1 MGREGYRLIMDAG
14 MNTAEYLR
22 CRLSDTGLFDIVD
35 KAHMP
40 LVAFALKNSDKYT
53 CFDIQDKVR
62 SRGWILPAYTCPRGA
77 ESLVIMRVVVK
88 QNFTRP
94 MADML
99 VEDIARTIEFL
110 ESPRVQK
117 SRLVP
122 TTTDNSK
129 LALAIG
135 HSTKHRKSGL
145 RTHGITLERFP
156 SQMQNGV
163 LLCHVLHVLVPDFSL
178 GKVNPKA
185 KSLRAAQLNLEAML
199 QCLSRFPMCTRNV
212 PTAEAM
218 WSGDRGALA
227 VFVLELFH
235 KVAVRRIPVQAVRVW
250 SQRILQQYGH
260 ACDESM
266 SWDVLETTTN
276 DNDAPGLWDAF
287 RNGIRMWCLL
297 HYYGYDNSPA
307 RHRLFQSCRMHTRP
321 TERDERQLNVA
332 IVCSVLQHFGIPLV
346 WDPIGLVTHKSHPF
360 VLAQLHHLYECLHDK
375 VTPLTFDTNQ
385 PIHLAQGACNAVT
398 VLGLRFADTL
408 ECGATVRDEEIEC
421 SQEEQLR
428 RRPSISSTIRH
439 SAEEQGS
446 SANDVEMRLSATTD
460 GFQWDEYLR
469 EKRSIASEEMNRMT
483 AEESW
488 GIIISSTTNRG

>member
-1 MGREGYRLIMDAG
+1 MATSSPRPFVS
-14 MNTAEYLR
+14 LR
-22 CRLSDTGLFDIVD
+22 GGS
-35 KAHMP
+35 
-40 LVAFALKNSDKYT
+40 
-53 CFDIQDKVR
+53 
-62 SRGWILPAYTCPRGA
+62 
-77 ESLVIMRVVVK
+77 
-88 QNFTRP
+88 
-94 MADML
+94 
-99 VEDIARTIEFL
+99 ARTITMS
-110 ESPRVQK
+110 SPRQR
-117 SRLVP
+117 SGIARAA
-122 TTTDNSK
+122 TAHFSAD
-129 LALAIG
+129 LAR
-135 HSTKHRKSGL
+135 TKTINDTLPPSQQPPDQRIPRASLSL
-145 RTHGITLERFP
+145 RTHLAKPKVSGKQLQQLLLWLNSLKAWPEEITLERFP

-235 KVAVRRIPVQAVRVW
+235 KVAVRRIPIQAVRVW

-266 SWDVLETTTN
+266 SWDVLETATN

-346 WDPIGLVTHKSHPF
+346 WDPVGLVTHKSHPF
-360 VLAQLHHLYECLHDK
+360 VLAQLHHLYEWLGPHMH
-375 VTPLTFDTNQ
+375 TPRID
-385 PIHLAQGACNAVT
+385 C
-398 VLGLRFADTL
+398 
-408 ECGATVRDEEIEC
+408 C
-421 SQEEQLR
+421 
-428 RRPSISSTIRH
+428 
-439 SAEEQGS
+439 
-446 SANDVEMRLSATTD
+446 
-460 GFQWDEYLR
+460 
-469 EKRSIASEEMNRMT
+469 
-483 AEESW
+483 
-488 GIIISSTTNRG
+488 